1 MLEPKVFSL
10 TLKSGLLL
18 FSKVFSLPYVGG
30 KVLVKRGFW
39 ALNSRLFRLCFK
51 HSQITLRLT
60 IHHPEM
66 RIEEKGWS
74 GKGWCRQVI
83 GEQVSFLFLEN
94 FWLTFG
100 TAAVDMKK
108 LSPSFFFF
116 LFPLNVTW
124 KWVSLLL
131 LCSKT
136 SNFQLDSAYD
146 GMKSFY
152 IFTILTMTPLKLLH
166 SDPSLF
172 WHFDPYKYDN
182 LSPPTRYSFF
192 FKIKTS

>member
-116 LFPLNVTW
+116 LPFERHLKVGVSSLVVLKKLLIFNLTW
-124 KWVSLLL
+124 YMMVEKVFIPSQFWQWHLW
-131 LCSKT
+131 
-136 SNFQLDSAYD
+136 NY
-146 GMKSFY
+146 Y
-152 IFTILTMTPLKLLH
+152 ILTLTILTFWPL
-166 SDPSLF
+166 
-172 WHFDPYKYDN
+172 
-182 LSPPTRYSFF
+182 
-192 FKIKTS
+192 